1 MQRKVIMTTMLALVC
16 VYVNLLLSDM
26 IETDK
31 VGSLYYMSIAIMVVF
46 AIKAQDS
53 YQKRLKEGEQKA

>member
-1 MQRKVIMTTMLALVC
+1 MTTMLALVC

-31 VGSLYYMSIAIMVVF
+31 VGSLYYMSISIMVVF
-46 AIKAQDS
+46 AIKVQDS
-53 YQKRLKEGEQKA
+53 YLKRLKEGEPKA